1 MCISFEG
8 VPCVRGD
15 VRSEFVGSCD
25 PASDISYILSPGNAC
40 RCSKGAGRRHI
51 CFLKTQSRPFKGCVG
66 NMNLIFPLARGPG
79 GWQYISLPR
88 GPVPPAGT
96 LRTGYRG
103 RPEEASETEKFR

>member
-1 MCISFEG
+1 
-8 VPCVRGD
+8 
-15 VRSEFVGSCD
+15 
-25 PASDISYILSPGNAC
+25 
-40 RCSKGAGRRHI
+40 
-51 CFLKTQSRPFKGCVG
+51 
-66 NMNLIFPLARGPG
+66 MNLIFPLARGPG